1 MVFFISSHVISVHL
15 ISSHLIS
22 SHHISSHLISFH
34 FISSQL
40 CHSIHTE
47 RILIYIRTFSVE
59 YPTTFRPPLLF
70 DRDKIFEKF
79 IINVL

>member
-1 MVFFISSHVISVHL
+1 MKRNDQRRESGIFHL
-15 ISSHLIS
+15 ILSHHITSHLIS
-22 SHHISSHLISFH
+22 LH

-40 CHSIHTE
+40 CHPIHTE
-47 RILIYIRTFSVE
+47 RILICIGTFSVG

>member
-1 MVFFISSHVISVHL
+1 MKRNDQMRESKIVFFISYYL
-15 ISSHLIS
+15 ITSHLIS
-22 SHHISSHLISFH
+22 LN

-40 CHSIHTE
+40 CHSIRTE
-47 RILIYIRTFSVE
+47 RTLIYIRTFSVE
-59 YPTTFRPPLLF
+59 CPTTFRPPLLF